1 MTATAEVSS
10 AQQQQQQQ
18 AAEAESRKRERPA
31 VQDDESDEEA
41 EFEDDTTEPMQTDD
55 ATATTSSNANTS
67 TSASNASRAQV
78 TPEKARAEAAKA
90 AAAKAEAAEVAKG
103 NETVFSPEL
112 LRTYYARLFPHEL
125 LTSWLSYDPTNA
137 TTGSSTSIF
146 ARREWSFT
154 IEPSPGDEIYIRYQ
168 SFVQPAELS
177 AAIAKRNPHKIDIG
191 AVFSHPPKDHKSL
204 QSSGKFATEQREL
217 VFDIDLTDYDGVRNC
232 GCSGAKI
239 CQRCWK
245 MMTMAVKVMERG
257 LREDFGFNHV
267 AWFYSG
273 RRGVHAWVCDESART
288 LSNEARSAVAA
299 YFEVSMGTE
308 QNKGMNLSHPLHPM
322 LSRAYDV
329 LEPMFI
335 EDVLP
340 SSGHSLLANKENWE
354 ALLGS
359 LPPAAEPVAV
369 SLSKKWSK
377 SNDDSTPAE
386 KWTELKRYLSIL
398 IGKTEGSAKSKAAK
412 NLSTKD
418 RIKVEQWPVETVFKY
433 TYPRLDINVSKMQ
446 NHLLK
451 SPFCIHPKTGRVCV
465 PIEVAKVDDFNP
477 FTVPTL
483 PQLMRELD
491 EYEKSSSDDNGDDED
506 GANDGGSSSSNR
518 KSKIEFDWQKTSL
531 RGPFEHFQ
539 KQFLAPMWNEL
550 RRERRADAEERAAMT
565 GDF

>member
-1 MTATAEVSS
+1 MAAS
-10 AQQQQQQQ
+10 ADVQQ
-18 AAEAESRKRERPA
+18 AEREESSRKRER
-31 VQDDESDEEA
+31 QQQDESSDQEA
-41 EFEDDTTEPMQTDD
+41 EFELDDEPMQTDR
-55 ATATTSSNANTS
+55 AASAASTA
-67 TSASNASRAQV
+67 SAQQI
-78 TPEKARAEAAKA
+78 TPEKARAAEAAR
-90 AAAKAEAAEVAKG
+90 AKEAAEVAKA

-125 LTSWLSYDPTNA
+125 LTSWMAYDPTGANG
-137 TTGSSTSIF
+137 TGSSSTSLF

-168 SFVQPAELS
+168 SFVQPSDLT

-191 AVFSHPPKDHKSL
+191 AVFTHPPKDHNTL

-217 VFDIDLTDYDGVRNC
+217 VFDIDLTDYDGVRSC

-257 LREDFGFNHV
+257 LREDFGFQHV

-299 YFEVSMGTE
+299 YFEVSMGTD

-322 LSRAYDV
+322 LGRAYDV
-329 LEPMFI
+329 LEPMFVDDI
-335 EDVLP
+335 LP
-340 SSGHSLLANKENWE
+340 STGHSLLAKREQWE
-354 ALLGS
+354 GLLAS
-359 LPPAAEPVAV
+359 LPPAAEPVAAA
-369 SLSKKWSK
+369 LAKKWAGN
-377 SNDDSTPAE
+377 NDDSTPAE
-386 KWTELKRYLSIL
+386 KWAELKRYLNIF
-398 IGKTEGSAKSKAAK
+398 IGKSTTDGNGGGQKQMKHAK

-418 RIKVEQWPVETVFKY
+418 RIKIEQWPVETVFRF

-465 PIEVAKVDDFNP
+465 PIEVSKVDQFDP

-491 EYEKSSSDDNGDDED
+491 EYEQQN
-506 GANDGGSSSSNR
+506 GGSSDGEEADGDDGSR
-518 KSKIEFDWQKTSL
+518 KSRVEYDWQKTSL

-550 RRERRADAEERAAMT
+550 RRDRRAEAEEKAAMS